1 MQVHRNSAIL
11 PYFKNAIITIGTF
24 DGVHTGHQQIIE
36 QLKREAE
43 KYSGETV
50 IITFDPHP
58 RKIVHGEKNEVR
70 LINTLEEKIELL
82 ADNGIDHLVI
92 IPFTAEFSQ
101 LSAQEYIRD
110 FLIEKFH
117 PHTII
122 IGYDHRFGKG
132 RTGDYHL
139 MEEMSSVFSYR
150 LCEIPVHVL
159 NAISVSSTRIRQAI
173 TDCDISKANELL
185 GYSFF
190 FSGKVAEGE
199 KLGKKIGFPTANLR
213 IGDPEKLIPGDGVY
227 AVHACLIE
235 GEIGS
240 RPDQYAP
247 EKIGKL
253 YSGMMNIG
261 FRPTVD
267 GTKHLIEIHI
277 FDFSEMIYGRTL
289 RVFTEFFLR
298 KEFKFNGIEALKEQL
313 FRDRAEAGRYLKA

>member
-1 MQVHRNSAIL
+1 M
-11 PYFKNAIITIGTF
+11 PYFKNAVITIGTF

-58 RKIVHGEKNEVR
+58 RKIVHGPQKEIR

-82 ADNGIDHLVI
+82 AKSGIDHLVV
-92 IPFTAEFSQ
+92 IPFTTAFSQ

-110 FLIEKFH
+110 FLIDKFH

-122 IGYDHRFGKG
+122 IGYDHRFGRG

-139 MEEMSSVFSYR
+139 MEEMSSVFTYR

-173 TDCDISKANELL
+173 IDCEIGYANELL

-190 FSGKVAEGE
+190 FSGSVIEGE
-199 KLGKKIGFPTANLR
+199 KLGEKIGFPTANLR
-213 IGDPEKLIPGDGVY
+213 INDPEKLIPGDGVY
-227 AVHACLIE
+227 AVHACLAEDENGVNTGIPVPRKF
-235 GEIGS
+235 G
-240 RPDQYAP
+240 
-247 EKIGKL
+247 KI

-267 GTKHLIEIHI
+267 GSRHLIEVHL
-277 FDFSEMIYGRTL
+277 FDFAEIIYGLEL
-289 RVFTEFFLR
+289 RVFSEFFLR
-298 KEFKFNGIEALKEQL
+298 KEVKFNGIEALREQL
-313 FRDRAEAGRYLKA
+313 FRDQEEAGRYLKV